1 MKRIALF
8 ALVVMVIS
16 LAGAGESL
24 AGRIERRDSRQHDRI
39 EYGIENGNITGQE
52 ARFLRNEQHG
62 IDNQKDMAMRD
73 GHLSRRERIMLERRQ
88 DLANRH
94 IYRMRHNDTS
104 RCDRDYYDDDISFR
118 KSAVVVP
125 ILLPPLPPLPLVF
138 PGMQIRI
145 FSSR

>member
-1 MKRIALF
+1 MKNLSIFFVTL
-8 ALVVMVIS
+8 MVIVFLS
-16 LAGAGESL
+16 AVESN
-24 AGRIERRDSRQHDRI
+24 AERIGKRDVRQHERIED
-39 EYGIENGNITGQE
+39 GIEDGSITIRE
-52 ARFLRNEQHG
+52 AKILSSEQHR
-62 IDNQKDMAMRD
+62 IDNQKDRAMRD
-73 GHLSRRERIMLERRQ
+73 GHLSKRERMRLEQRQ

-138 PGMQIRI
+138 PGMHIRI

>member
-8 ALVVMVIS
+8 VFVVVVIG
-16 LAGAGESL
+16 LAGAAESL

-39 EYGIENGNITGQE
+39 ENGIEDGSITRNE
-52 ARFLRNEQHG
+52 AIILRNEQRR
-62 IDNQKDMAMRD
+62 IDNLKDRAMRD
-73 GHLSRRERIMLERRQ
+73 GRLSKREQRRIDRRQ

-94 IYRMRHNDTS
+94 IYRMRHNETN
-104 RCDRDYYDDDISFR
+104 RCDRDDYDHDLSFR

-125 ILLPPLPPLPLVF
+125 ILLPPFPPPPLVF
-138 PGMQIRI
+138 PGMHIRI

>member
-1 MKRIALF
+1 MKKIALF
-8 ALVVMVIS
+8 ALVVMVIG
-16 LAGAGESL
+16 LAGADESL

-39 EYGIENGNITGQE
+39 ENGIEDGGITRHE
-52 ARFLRNEQHG
+52 AKTLRNEQNR
-62 IDNQKDMAMRD
+62 IDNQNNRAMRN
-73 GHLSRRERIMLERRQ
+73 GHLSKRERMRLERRQ

-138 PGMQIRI
+138 PGMHIRI

>member
-8 ALVVMVIS
+8 ALVVMVIGLMGVS
-16 LAGAGESL
+16 ESQ

-39 EYGIENGNITGQE
+39 EDGIDRGEITRQE
-52 ARFLRNEQHG
+52 ARFLRNEQHR
-62 IDNQKDMAMRD
+62 IDNQKDRAMRD
-73 GHLSRRERIMLERRQ
+73 GHLSKREQMRLEQRQ

-94 IYRMRHNDTS
+94 IYRMRHNYTN
-104 RCDRDYYDDDISFR
+104 RYDRDYYYDDVTFR

-138 PGMQIRI
+138 PGMHIRI

>member
-8 ALVVMVIS
+8 ALVVMVIG

-39 EYGIENGNITGQE
+39 KDGIENGNITRQE
-52 ARFLRNEQHG
+52 ARFLGNEQHRT
-62 IDNQKDMAMRD
+62 DNQKDRAMRN
-73 GHLSRRERIMLERRQ
+73 GHLSKRERMRLERRQ

-94 IYRMRHNDTS
+94 IYRMRHNDTN
-104 RCDRDYYDDDISFR
+104 RCDRGYYDDDISFR
-118 KSAVVVP
+118 ESAVVIP

-138 PGMQIRI
+138 PGMHIRI

>member
-8 ALVVMVIS
+8 ALFVMVIGF
-16 LAGAGESL
+16 AGAGESL
-24 AGRIERRDSRQHDRI
+24 AGRIEKRDSRQHDRI
-39 EYGIENGNITGQE
+39 EDGIENGKITGQE

-62 IDNQKDMAMRD
+62 IDNQKDRAMRD
-73 GHLSRRERIMLERRQ
+73 GHLSRREIIMLERRQ
-88 DLANRH
+88 DIANRH

-138 PGMQIRI
+138 PGMHIRI